1 MELNELAEKMSLEI
15 LKHPLFLFL
24 FIVGIIGI
32 IITIIKKIKK

>member
-1 MELNELAEKMSLEI
+1 MPLKDLSIDMSMEI

-32 IITIIKKIKK
+32 IISIIKRFKK